1 MTTRSQAAAAAQSA
15 LPEWAAARR
24 NGARL
29 LVGGVL
35 LLLATM
41 VFALTQGYA
50 SIPAHTA
57 LFILLNRLPFVEIE
71 TDAPLTWD
79 RIVIDVRLPRIV
91 AAGLVGAAL
100 GHSGAAYQG
109 VFRNP
114 LVESSLLGVAA
125 GAALGA
131 SIAIVS
137 PLPVDAYGFGWVP
150 LFAFAGGMIAV
161 TVVYLIARVG
171 RAVSNATLILA
182 GVALSAMLSAG
193 TSFLLLTSG
202 ERARGIFT
210 FLFGGFNTASWER
223 ITIALPYLLVGFVL
237 ITIYT
242 RALNVLALDEEQ
254 ASQLGVNVGR
264 TKLIVL
270 AAASLMAAT
279 SVAIAGIIGF
289 VGLIVPHVARMLLGA
304 DHRRLLPASALL
316 GASFL
321 ILADLLARTARAP
334 DEVPVGIV
342 TAIAGGPF
350 FLWLLRTRRVDGLR

>member
-1 MTTRSQAAAAAQSA
+1 VTRSGATTAAQAA
-15 LPEWAAARR
+15 LPAWATARSS
-24 NGARL
+24 GTRL

-35 LLLATM
+35 LLVA
-41 VFALTQGYA
+41 VVIFAATQGYA
-50 SIPAHTA
+50 SIPPHTA
-57 LFILLNRLPFVEIE
+57 LFILLNRLPLVAID

-79 RIVIDVRLPRIV
+79 RIVVDIRLPRIV

-100 GHSGAAYQG
+100 AHSGAAYQG

-114 LVESSLLGVAA
+114 LVESSLLGVSA

-137 PLPVDAYGFGWVP
+137 PLAVDAYGFGWVP
-150 LFAFAGGMIAV
+150 LFAFAGGLIAV
-161 TVVYLIARVG
+161 AVVYLIARVG

-182 GVALSAMLSAG
+182 GVALSAILSAG

-210 FLFGGFNTASWER
+210 FLFGGFNTANWER
-223 ITIALPYLLVGFVL
+223 ITVALPYLVVGFLL

-254 ASQLGVNVGR
+254 ASQLGVDVGR

-279 SVAIAGIIGF
+279 SVAVAGIIGF
-289 VGLIVPHVARMLLGA
+289 VGLIVPHAARMLLGV

-321 ILADLLARTARAP
+321 ILADVLARTVRAP
-334 DEVPVGIV
+334 EELPVGIV

>member
-1 MTTRSQAAAAAQSA
+1 MTTRSEAAATAV
-15 LPEWAAARR
+15 LPAWAMARS
-24 NGARL
+24 NGTRL

-35 LLLATM
+35 LLAAVV
-41 VFALTQGYA
+41 VFAATQGYA
-50 SIPAHTA
+50 SIPPHTA
-57 LFILLNRLPFVEIE
+57 LFILLNRLPFVAIE
-71 TDAPLTWD
+71 SDAPLTWD
-79 RIVIDVRLPRIV
+79 RIVVDVRLPRIV

-100 GHSGAAYQG
+100 AHSGAAYQG

-114 LVESSLLGVAA
+114 LVESSLLGVSA

-137 PLPVDAYGFGWVP
+137 PLAVDAYGFGWVP
-150 LFAFAGGMIAV
+150 LFAFAGGLIAV
-161 TVVYLIARVG
+161 AAVYLIARVG
-171 RAVSNATLILA
+171 RTVSNATLILA
-182 GVALSAMLSAG
+182 GVALSAILSAG

-202 ERARGIFT
+202 ERARGIFS
-210 FLFGGFNTASWER
+210 FLFGGFNTSNWER
-223 ITIALPYLLVGFVL
+223 ITIALPYLVIGFALV
-237 ITIYT
+237 TIYT

-270 AAASLMAAT
+270 GAASLMAAT
-279 SVAIAGIIGF
+279 SVAVAGIIGF
-289 VGLIVPHVARMLLGA
+289 VGLIVPHVARMLLGV

-321 ILADLLARTARAP
+321 ILADVLARTARAP
-334 DEVPVGIV
+334 EELPVGIV

>member
-1 MTTRSQAAAAAQSA
+1 MAARTA
-15 LPEWAAARR
+15 LPVWATARSSS
-24 NGARL
+24 ARL
-29 LVGGVL
+29 FAGGITL
-35 LLLATM
+35 LLLTM
-41 VFALTQGYA
+41 VFAVTQGYA
-50 SIPAHTA
+50 SIPAETA
-57 LFILLNRLPFVEIE
+57 LFILLNRLPFVAIE

-79 RIVIDVRLPRIV
+79 RIVVDVRLPRIV

-100 GHSGAAYQG
+100 AHSGAAYQG

-114 LVESSLLGVAA
+114 LVESSLLGVSA

-131 SIAIVS
+131 SIVIVS
-137 PLPVDAYGFGWVP
+137 PLGVDAYGFGWVP

-161 TVVYLIARVG
+161 TAVYLIARVG
-171 RAVSNATLILA
+171 RTVTNATLILA
-182 GVALSAMLSAG
+182 GVALSAILAAG

-202 ERARGIFT
+202 ERARGIFA
-210 FLFGGFNTASWER
+210 FLFGGFNTTNWER
-223 ITIALPYLLVGFVL
+223 IGIALPYLLVGFVL

-254 ASQLGVNVGR
+254 AAQLGVDVGR

-279 SVAIAGIIGF
+279 SVAVAGIIGF
-289 VGLIVPHVARMLLGA
+289 VGLIVPHVARMLLGV
-304 DHRRLLPASALL
+304 DHRRLLPASAIL
-316 GASFL
+316 GATFL
-321 ILADLLARTARAP
+321 ILADLLARTVRAP
-334 DEVPVGIV
+334 EEVPVGIV